1 MSAYKLRIIFFGT
14 PSFAAEILEDLV
26 QHGHEIVA
34 IVTKQDKARGRSSKP
49 LPSAVKEKAHLL
61 QLGVPILQPE
71 KASTKEFCGILGAFQ
86 ADVFVVVAYGEILN
100 QAILDLPPL
109 GCINV
114 HASLLPKYRGAAPIE
129 RAILNG
135 EKESGITIIKM
146 VLKMDAGAIL
156 HQKSLAI
163 SEEMTALKL
172 REELC
177 DLGKEALQEVLLQMK
192 QGRVE
197 ERGQDETEV
206 TYAPKIT
213 KNTSQIIWEKSA
225 EEIYNQIRALTP
237 RPGAVAEVVVGDQKS
252 SIKVLWSKIGSFE
265 HQLAC
270 REISTGESGNLLI
283 GCGQGVLELIEVQP
297 EGKKK
302 MSAAAWLRGLFSAP
316 SFK

>member
-1 MSAYKLRIIFFGT
+1 MVCKLRIIFFGT
-14 PSFAAEILEDLV
+14 PLFASEILEDLV
-26 QHGHEIVA
+26 RHGHEIVA
-34 IVTKQDKARGRSSKP
+34 IVTKQDKARGRSSKL

-61 QLGVPILQPE
+61 QLDIPILQPE
-71 KASTKEFCGILGAFQ
+71 RASTKEFCNTLAAFQ

-100 QAILDLPPL
+100 QSILDLPPL

-129 RAILNG
+129 RAVLNG

-156 HQKSLAI
+156 HQKSFTI
-163 SEEMTALKL
+163 PEEMTAVQL
-172 REELC
+172 RKELC
-177 DLGKEALQEVLLQMK
+177 NLGKEALREVLLQMK
-192 QGRVE
+192 QGRLKE
-197 ERGQDETEV
+197 KEQDETKV
-206 TYAPKIT
+206 TYAQKIT

-237 RPGAVAEVVVGDQKS
+237 RPAAETVVLVGDQKFS
-252 SIKVLWSKIGSFE
+252 VKVLSSKICSSE

-270 REISTGESGNLLI
+270 REISIQENGILHI

-297 EGKKK
+297 EGRNK
-302 MSAAAWLRGLFSAP
+302 MSAAAWLRGLSSVP
-316 SFK
+316 NFK